1 MNKGVVGKP
10 YSGLF
15 GILLLCLLS
24 LSPQA
29 NPNKVSITIQDI
41 SVREVM
47 EMLAVQRRLNIF
59 VADGID
65 SRVSVNLYDMSVED
79 AIQAIADSA
88 GLAVER
94 RNGNYFIVERNDV
107 GKYNASGLTEVK
119 AFKVQYTET
128 SQVETILKEHIS
140 SLGKITTLTDRSM
153 LVIEDMP
160 DFMRRIEV
168 LLEQIDREPKQI
180 LIEAKILEVT
190 LTDGESFGID
200 WAKLFDASDG
210 SGAFG
215 VQGLSNPGSPGL
227 FFDFVGPNIQ
237 IALDLLRDRGRLRTL
252 STPKLLAMED
262 REARTQVGTRLGYR
276 VTTTIN
282 QVTTESIEFL
292 ETGIILKV
300 TPSVDRQGMILLDIH
315 PEVSTGLVSADG
327 IPNKSTTQLSTR
339 MLVPDGRTI
348 FLGGLIQRSTDESR
362 EGVPVLGDIPGVGVL
377 FSNRSQKLTTTE
389 IVVLITPKVMDFRDN
404 VLNAAQVE
412 GATRVEEK
420 LTRAEK
426 DVKKQMDQVMGDG
439 ASAPGKLLSPG
450 RGDAQEPLESYR
462 DITSG
467 I

>member
-1 MNKGVVGKP
+1 MA
-10 YSGLF
+10 GL
-15 GILLLCLLS
+15 S
-24 LSPQA
+24 A
-29 NPNKVSITIQDI
+29 HADPNKVSITIQDI

-47 EMLAVQRRLNIF
+47 EMLSAQRRLNIF

-65 SRVSVNLYDMSVED
+65 ARVSVNVYDMSVED
-79 AIQAIADSA
+79 AIEAIADSA

-94 RNGNYFIVERNDV
+94 RNGNYFIVERNEV
-107 GKYNASGLTEVK
+107 GRYNASGLTEVK
-119 AFKVQYTET
+119 AFKVQYSDT
-128 SQVETILKEHIS
+128 SQVETILKEHLS

-153 LVIEDMP
+153 LVVEDMP

-200 WAKLFDASDG
+200 WAKLFEGSGG

-227 FFDFVGPNIQ
+227 FFEFVGPNIQ
-237 IALDLLRDRGRLRTL
+237 VALDMLRDRGRLRTL

-282 QVTTESIEFL
+282 QVTSESIEFL
-292 ETGIILKV
+292 ETGIILRV

-315 PEVSTGLVSADG
+315 PEVSQGLVSDDG

-348 FLGGLIQRSTDESR
+348 FLGGLIRRSTDESR
-362 EGVPVLGDIPGVGVL
+362 EGVPVLGDIPGVGAL
-377 FSNRSQKLTTTE
+377 FSNRSHTVSTTE
-389 IVVLITPKVMDFRDN
+389 IVVLITPKLMDFRDN
-404 VLNAAQVE
+404 AWNRAQVE
-412 GATRVEEK
+412 STSRVEEK
-420 LTRAEK
+420 MTHAEVEVREQL
-426 DVKKQMDQVMGDG
+426 DSVMGDG
-439 ASAPGKLLSPG
+439 SGAPGAAPAEMRDSW
-450 RGDAQEPLESYR
+450 ESTKEFLR
-462 DITSG
+462 DVTSG
-467 I
+467 G